1 MQYLKQIHT
10 KNENR
15 EMRLQKQIYTPQPK
29 LKRSLVLR
37 SRGFMRL
44 RRSIISLA
52 HSIVAEPIG
61 ARSISTPT
69 LPRKLLMRA
78 LPSGTA

>member
-52 HSIVAEPIG
+52 HLIVANLLEQETY
-61 ARSISTPT
+61 RLLLCQEST
-69 LPRKLLMRA
+69 
-78 LPSGTA
+78 